1 MLLIGN
7 TGLHWMK
14 SIVNSCLSP
23 VWFVVIVIFAMVGC
37 QADLFEAQRA
47 YQNGDVASAATQITA
62 YRKQVGNNQHAVI
75 ALLESGSILQ
85 AANDLEASS
94 AALEEA
100 EAKFETLDDNQAGRA
115 GDEVLSALTNPQEVA
130 YLGKPYDRVMSPIY
144 RAINLMAA
152 GSTAEARQAFFASQN
167 WQARAI
173 NHYEKLIDEADAELT
188 DKQKKQSKRV
198 QEDEQLQQKLQDIYG
213 DLDIYEAYEGYSN
226 PFADMLFAVY
236 LMGTQ
241 TDRSDGEL
249 ARNHMRRVAGMN
261 PGNTFVAGE
270 LDRADDA
277 SKGNKQAP
285 AVHVFF
291 MTGTAPSRSEI
302 NIGLPLFLVVGG
314 GNLNYAGVA
323 FPQLEFND
331 RYVKRAVVKSRGE
344 KVETQLIADFD
355 RIVGAAFKADLPVQ
369 ITRTIVGAI
378 AKASAAYGINK
389 AAQGENDTVHTIAQI
404 ATFLYQAAQNQ
415 ADKRTWATLPK
426 QVQYAR
432 VPIPAAGNPVKITGP
447 NGGMLWEAQGLSRD
461 RTHLVLIRSI
471 VPGTQ
476 PWVTHVELQ

>member
-7 TGLHWMK
+7 TGLHQMK
-14 SIVNSCLSP
+14 SIANSCLGP
-23 VWFVVIVIFAMVGC
+23 ALIVVVVAFLMVGC
-37 QADLFEAQRA
+37 QTDLFEAQRA
-47 YQNGDVASAATQITA
+47 YRSGDVVGAASQITA

-85 AANDLEASS
+85 AANDLEGSN

-100 EAKFETLDDNQAGRA
+100 EARFEALDENQAGRA

-130 YLGKPYDRVMSPIY
+130 YLGKPYDRVMSPVY
-144 RAINLMAA
+144 RAINLMASGRA
-152 GSTAEARQAFFASQN
+152 DAARQAFFASQD
-167 WQARAI
+167 WQAQAI
-173 NHYEKLIDEADAELT
+173 SYYEKLIDEADAELT
-188 DKQKKQSKRV
+188 DKQKTQSKRV
-198 QEDEQLQQKLQDIYG
+198 QEDEQLQQKLQDLYG

-236 LMGTQ
+236 LMSTQ

-249 ARNHMRRVAGMN
+249 ARNYMRRVAGMN
-261 PGNTFVAGE
+261 PGNTFVADE

-302 NIGLPLFLVVGG
+302 SIGLPLFLVVGG

-323 FPQLEFND
+323 FPQLEFNP
-331 RYVKRAVVKSRGE
+331 RYVKQAVIKSRGE
-344 KVETQLIADFD
+344 KVETELIADFD
-355 RIVGAAFKADLPVQ
+355 RIVGAEFKADLPVQ

-378 AKASAAYGINK
+378 AKATAAYALNK
-389 AAQGENDTVHTIAQI
+389 TTDREDVAGAILRVG
-404 ATFLYQAAQNQ
+404 TFLYQAAQNQ

-432 VPIPAAGNPVKITGP
+432 VPIPAAGNPVRITGP
-447 NGGMLWEAQGLSRD
+447 GGGMLWEAQDLSRD
-461 RTHLVLIRSI
+461 CTHLVMIRSI

-476 PWVTHVELQ
+476 PWVAHVELQ